1 MKLAEC
7 LLAATLVA
15 AASTGFA
22 STALA
27 DRRVFIVANQPDSYG
42 IDQCLANGDRCG
54 ASAARAYCQSHDFKS
69 ASAYHRVDPEEI
81 TGAVPTLAG
90 DKCAGRACA
99 VEYVAITCE
108 R

>member
-1 MKLAEC
+1 MKLAEY
-7 LLAATLVA
+7 LLIAALVGA
-15 AASTGFA
+15 A

-54 ASAARAYCQSHDFKS
+54 APAARAYCQSHDFKS
-69 ASAYHRVDPEEI
+69 ASAYHRVEPEEV
-81 TGAVPTLAG
+81 TSAVQTANG
-90 DKCAGRACA
+90 DKCTGRACF

>member
-7 LLAATLVA
+7 LLIAAMVVA
-15 AASTGFA
+15 A

-27 DRRVFIVANQPDSYG
+27 DQRVFIVANQPDGYG

-81 TGAVPTLAG
+81 TGAVPTAAG
-90 DKCAGRACA
+90 EKCTGRACV

>member
-7 LLAATLVA
+7 LLIVA
-15 AASTGFA
+15 FAGAA

-27 DRRVFIVANQPDSYG
+27 DQRVFIVANQPDSYG

-81 TGAVPTLAG
+81 TGAVAASAA
-90 DKCAGRACA
+90 DKCVGRACT

>member
-7 LLAATLVA
+7 LLIAACMGAV
-15 AASTGFA
+15 
-22 STALA
+22 STAFA
-27 DRRVFIVANQPDSYG
+27 DQRVFIVANQPDSYG

-54 ASAARAYCQSHDFKS
+54 ASAARAYCQSQDFKS

-81 TGAVPTLAG
+81 TGAVSASAA
-90 DKCAGRACA
+90 DKCTGRACT